1 MHPSSGQEEEFDGLR
16 VEARRP
22 VRDDKGLGQEPGR
35 VLAGGQGTL
44 EKQFD
49 SYLTGNPGR
58 HYLLLLPVARQTSP
72 WDFN

>member
-1 MHPSSGQEEEFDGLR
+1 MHSSSGQEEEFDGLR

-35 VLAGGQGTL
+35 VLGGGQGTL

-49 SYLTGNPGR
+49 SYLTGN
-58 HYLLLLPVARQTSP
+58 LLLPPVARQTSP